1 MDGLISGVVLVIT
14 LFVAFLIE
22 KKPWGWKGYEIIA
35 SWRERGLQGIS
46 AFWAQVPF
54 LKIIYIFV
62 AGIIGLY
69 LIELFFNLLDSVA
82 GISTDEDITPSQV
95 RNLAIAFLGTITGL
109 GALFGVYLAIRRTEE
124 SKRQSDA
131 SERDATTAEQGLIT
145 DRINKATE
153 GLDKINKSGDAEI
166 PVRVGALYSLGRIA
180 QDSLRDHIQ
189 IMEML
194 CIYIRHNNPCKS
206 RSTKEKNLREDI
218 QAALTVVGRR
228 IEWAGGEE
236 RLKAEKEKR
245 YRLDLYNCDL
255 RTAILSRANL
265 RGARFLDS
273 NLSYA
278 SFDNADL
285 SNAWFENTV
294 MNHTWF
300 GRAKMDRAWACECD
314 FSKCRDLTQ
323 EQLDAMYCGKDV
335 KIPDGLT
342 RPNHWPTDE
351 LPFFEFQEAYWE
363 WEMAQPDSYLK
374 PQDTKA
380 PAT

>member
-82 GISTDEDITPSQV
+82 GIPTDEDITPSQV

-145 DRINKATE
+145 DPINKATE

-166 PVRVGALYSLGRIA
+166 PVRVGALLDSLGRIA

-194 CIYIRHNNPCKS
+194 CI
-206 RSTKEKNLREDI
+206 
-218 QAALTVVGRR
+218 
-228 IEWAGGEE
+228 
-236 RLKAEKEKR
+236 
-245 YRLDLYNCDL
+245 
-255 RTAILSRANL
+255 
-265 RGARFLDS
+265 
-273 NLSYA
+273 
-278 SFDNADL
+278 
-285 SNAWFENTV
+285 
-294 MNHTWF
+294 
-300 GRAKMDRAWACECD
+300 
-314 FSKCRDLTQ
+314 
-323 EQLDAMYCGKDV
+323 
-335 KIPDGLT
+335 
-342 RPNHWPTDE
+342 
-351 LPFFEFQEAYWE
+351 
-363 WEMAQPDSYLK
+363 
-374 PQDTKA
+374 
-380 PAT
+380 